1 MNKELGNIMASFL
14 AISVDNFID
23 PITYFNAWVIEV
35 QNYYIDCN
43 NNLILK
49 QMNTRFSEW
58 SGFIQLLFDIGYP
71 FVGLIAPG
79 EFWESEMYDPMMELY
94 DNILDSDTNPLTC
107 EQMGIDYG
115 RLVSGL
121 FVFDAPE
128 EVYYSDLPVD
138 LEYE

>member
-1 MNKELGNIMASFL
+1 MANIIVSFRD
-14 AISVDNFID
+14 ISTDNFID
-23 PITYFNAWVIEV
+23 PLNYFNAWVIEV

-58 SGFIQLLFDIGYP
+58 SGFIQFLFDAGYP

-79 EFWESEMYDPMMELY
+79 EFWTSDMYDPMMELY
-94 DNILDSDTNPLTC
+94 NNFSDPDNNALTC
-107 EQMGIDYG
+107 ENMGIDFG

-121 FVFDAPE
+121 FVFESPE
-128 EVYYSDLPVD
+128 EVYYSDLPED
-138 LEYE
+138 LSYES